1 MNTKA
6 TYLDPKR
13 VLVETP
19 QGDKFIIG
27 FHSEMNYQLEQ
38 QGNIPFTE
46 FLASLFDRY
55 YRGDDNIIMG
65 EITRKL
71 MANRFESVFSFQRD
85 PVHNRIIMGDR
96 IRKLR
101 EQKGMDIMEL
111 AFKSNIQPNTLKR
124 IEAGKFSADLDI
136 LTQIALGM
144 GMKIDFVELE
154 NDENHEKSIVYLT
167 AMIVDVF
174 ALTARV
180 NCVLRMVV
188 QVKR

>member
-46 FLASLFDRY
+46 FL
-55 YRGDDNIIMG
+55 
-65 EITRKL
+65 
-71 MANRFESVFSFQRD
+71 ESVFSFQRD

-144 GMKIDFVELE
+144 GMKIDFVETQ
-154 NDENHEKSIVYLT
+154 NDESHESIS
-167 AMIVDVF
+167 DV
-174 ALTARV
+174 RP
-180 NCVLRMVV
+180 
-188 QVKR
+188 